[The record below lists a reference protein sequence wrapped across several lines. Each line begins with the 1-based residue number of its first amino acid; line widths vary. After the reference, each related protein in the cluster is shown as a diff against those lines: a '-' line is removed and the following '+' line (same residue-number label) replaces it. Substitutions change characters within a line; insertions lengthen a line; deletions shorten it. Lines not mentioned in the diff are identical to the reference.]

1 MELQEL
7 LPVASILLA
16 LALVT
21 SRVMGGDD
29 DADGEGGAEGD
40 AGGDGG
46 GE

>member
-1 MELQEL
+1 MELQQL

-16 LALVT
+16 VALVT